1 MAEIEERSQKRI
13 KLDIASSNANKELIA
28 IQQNVAQIINNDGK
42 KPSFLLDLPLE
53 LIDTLITLGDL
64 ENKDIK
70 NLSIVNSSFYKKY
83 NYRIFKKIN
92 LNWNQIKLFNANF
105 TNKVLVNSILIKS
118 NLINTNETKYGEWN
132 IPLDL
137 LLKDYPNLNKLT
149 IETLTSSR
157 FLKYQDKIDLL
168 ESEKI
173 EELGLISHSNEPGSD
188 SMFELTQLIKFNHIK
203 KLSLNGYLLT
213 KDNYFI
219 PKLIESPSSTDAIVE
234 GTLPFLQELSLIN
247 CKWEFPFNLCDIFS
261 PIYQSFNNPNLDASP
276 ETVSLYYSNDNISFI
291 YSERFKSFLNTFN
304 DDSFAFQTRFYKNL
318 KNLSIVINYDDET
331 TTNNTNYNNGNSYH
345 NKYYPPL
352 NLLDLKRQFK
362 IQSKE
367 SDRYDS
373 TTVLSNLNSL
383 TLIGWRL
390 NNVSELDKIF
400 KFEKLTDLDDESS
413 PYKMNFIKLI
423 LIKPID
429 EVEKEFLTK
438 IYVKLDEIFNF
449 KNQNNCKF
457 DVQFLNKNIENKLK
471 HHFKK

>member
-1 MAEIEERSQKRI
+1 MTETEERSQKRI
-13 KLDIASSNANKELIA
+13 KLDITSPNAETDLKTV
-28 IQQNVAQIINNDGK
+28 QTNVPQIINYEGK

-53 LIDTLITLGDL
+53 LIDTIITLGNL
-64 ENKDIK
+64 KNKDIK
-70 NLSIVNSSFYKKY
+70 NLSIVNSSFFTKF

-92 LNWNQIKLFNANF
+92 LNWNQIKSFNENYK
-105 TNKVLVNSILIKS
+105 NKNLVNSILIKS

-132 IPLDL
+132 ISLDS
-137 LLKDYPNLNKLT
+137 LLKSYPNLNKLT

-157 FLKYQDKIDLL
+157 FLKYQDKINLL
-168 ESEKI
+168 QSEKI
-173 EELGLISHSNEPGSD
+173 IELTLISHSNEPGSD

-203 KLSLNGYLLT
+203 KLFLNGYLLT

-219 PKLIESPSSTDAIVE
+219 PKLLDSRSSTDPIVE
-234 GTLPFLQELSLIN
+234 GTLPFLKDLSLVN

-261 PIYQSFNNPNLDASP
+261 PIYQNFNNPNLDASP
-276 ETVSLYYSNDNISFI
+276 ETISLYYSNDNISFI

-318 KNLSIVINYDDET
+318 KNLTIVINYDDEST
-331 TTNNTNYNNGNSYH
+331 INNTNNNNGNNYY

-352 NLLDLKRQFK
+352 NLLDLKREFK

-367 SDRYDS
+367 NDRYES

-390 NNVSELDKIF
+390 NNVSELDKMF
-400 KFEKLTDLDDESS
+400 RLETLTDSDSDSP

-429 EVEKEFLTK
+429 EVADEFLTK

-457 DVQFLNKNIENKLK
+457 DVQFLNKSIENELK